1 MELEDYY
8 EILEIARK
16 ASLEEISSQF
26 RSLALKYHPLRNP
39 TNMALNQ
46 QRFAQICE
54 AHEVL
59 SDGKQITDRET
70 KNVSKLTELLFY
82 SFSQGNL

>member
-39 TNMALNQ
+39 TNMALN
-46 QRFAQICE
+46 
-54 AHEVL
+54 
-59 SDGKQITDRET
+59 
-70 KNVSKLTELLFY
+70 
-82 SFSQGNL
+82 